1 MYTNMN
7 VTCRLFLVLCVQM
20 SSHMHRD
27 THSIKIVIYAF
38 YQQFPSTLKISSAH
52 CIILSELHQA
62 SKDDSVTNSARR
74 NAHDSAAKAS
84 DFTNLKNN
92 HHDKSE
98 EFRLRFWKGK
108 EKRDSEE
115 VNQRMKLVTFANPS
129 VGISK

>member
-7 VTCRLFLVLCVQM
+7 VTCTLFLVLCVQT
-20 SSHMHRD
+20 SSHMHREI
-27 THSIKIVIYAF
+27 HSIKIVIYAF
-38 YQQFPSTLKISSAH
+38 YQQFRSTLKIISAD
-52 CIILSELHQA
+52 CIILSEPHQA
-62 SKDDSVTNSARR
+62 SKDDSATKSARR
-74 NAHDSAAKAS
+74 NAHDSAANAC
-84 DFTNLKNN
+84 DFINLKNN

-98 EFRLRFWKGK
+98 EFRLCFWKGK